1 MIKMMKWKVEIGYPD
16 LSLHSGSS
24 SSKDHLPRS
33 RQASHQEVPKRQQYQ
48 DRPPKLQDRPK
59 GPPRKRPPQLWRSR
73 RKPAPR
79 RQIKL
84 VLERQKPLINLVP
97 KINQLVPKWNLV
109 PKSNLVPKRRQ
120 TAKLPSPPAPRS
132 KAAASKSLRSPPQ
145 PKRHVWGELHS
156 RNTLAPP
163 PPHHPPPGPAPPA
176 LQQHHPPPARRKQG
190 RSTFELRGLL
200 SNLFPKRISR
210 PSGEERSSKTQ
221 VKPYL
226 GKSLPRPLG
235 RPPRGRDGQRQRRGK
250 LVERLPTGALAQAL
264 SL

>member
-1 MIKMMKWKVEIGYPD
+1 MSSLFSSQERDSSLDLEVTERRKFEVVPSPIASSSNPWVPIIPSPPTRAPHPHFD

-48 DRPPKLQDRPK
+48 DHPPKIQDRPK
-59 GPPRKRPPQLWRSR
+59 GPPRKRPSQLWRSR

-97 KINQLVPKWNLV
+97 KINQLVPKINQLVPKWNVV

-145 PKRHVWGELHS
+145 PKRFVT
-156 RNTLAPP
+156 NI
-163 PPHHPPPGPAPPA
+163 
-176 LQQHHPPPARRKQG
+176 
-190 RSTFELRGLL
+190 
-200 SNLFPKRISR
+200 SNLY
-210 PSGEERSSKTQ
+210 EDSSLRHFDSEI
-221 VKPYL
+221 VK
-226 GKSLPRPLG
+226 
-235 RPPRGRDGQRQRRGK
+235 
-250 LVERLPTGALAQAL
+250 
-264 SL
+264 